1 MNFQHFLEMLE
12 IMLEHFQKRCAIKI
26 VTNVIVFSKKVLNLM
41 LKSVLLILV
50 LQKYHAHW
58 FDTTQLQYNCN
69 SVVLDI
75 QIVGD

>member
-12 IMLEHFQKRCAIKI
+12 IMLEHFQKRCAIKS
-26 VTNVIVFSKKVLNLM
+26 VTNVIVFSKIVLYLM

-58 FDTTQLQYNCN
+58 FDTTQLQCNCH
-69 SVVLDI
+69 
-75 QIVGD
+75 